1 DGKPIR
7 EATLPSSQV
16 VTVAGVPCANG
27 FPTLIDLAALLDDA
41 SWEQALES
49 ALRKGLTSVEALD
62 RALPE
67 LGRARTAGAARIRRV
82 LALRPAG
89 APPTESLLE
98 TLMVQVARD
107 VAEVGEF
114 VRQHVVRDENDT
126 FIARLDL
133 CRPDLGF
140 FIELDGQQH
149 KGQPVYDAMR
159 ETAVVG

>member
-98 TLMVQVARD
+98 TLMVQLARD
-107 VAEVGEF
+107 LPGVPPP
-114 VRQHVVRDENDT
+114 
-126 FIARLDL
+126 ARRSPSATQTGSSSPASI
-133 CRPDLGF
+133 CAGRISASSSSSTVSTTP
-140 FIELDGQQH
+140 
-149 KGQPVYDAMR
+149 
-159 ETAVVG
+159 